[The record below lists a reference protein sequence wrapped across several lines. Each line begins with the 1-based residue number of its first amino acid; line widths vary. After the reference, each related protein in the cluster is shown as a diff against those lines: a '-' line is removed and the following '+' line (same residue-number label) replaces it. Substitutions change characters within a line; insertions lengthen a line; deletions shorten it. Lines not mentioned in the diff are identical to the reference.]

1 MAFRRDY
8 EITIK
13 ADMSDVP
20 YWTCKRKG
28 ETCSGLILEDYK
40 ALLEMVDDVSN
51 RLRRTIKH
59 IYDVENSD

>member
-13 ADMSDVP
+13 ADMSDMP

-28 ETCSGLILEDYK
+28 ELCSYAKMGCFVNSKVTIWGYLMQKDK
-40 ALLEMVDDVSN
+40 KKHKK
-51 RLRRTIKH
+51 LR
-59 IYDVENSD
+59 

>member
-40 ALLEMVDDVSN
+40 ALLEMVDDVST
-51 RLRRTIKH
+51 RLRKTIKH

>member
-40 ALLEMVDDVSN
+40 AFSKWLTM
-51 RLRRTIKH
+51 
-59 IYDVENSD
+59 